1 MLKCISAFHS
11 GTKGTSHR
19 SELIVFK
26 YYYDNINI
34 VELVNTRIQ
43 WWSVTWISKLLTV
56 EVAEHNELVLGSC
69 KLEAVQHRDEEE
81 GEEME
86 GDNSLQE
93 EGEEEEEI

>member
-1 MLKCISAFHS
+1 M
-11 GTKGTSHR
+11 
-19 SELIVFK
+19 
-26 YYYDNINI
+26 
-34 VELVNTRIQ
+34 
-43 WWSVTWISKLLTV
+43 